1 MEPVEAAG
9 IATTAFST
17 VFVIL
22 RVFTKLRVANERL
35 GPADYLNV
43 AALIS
48 TWIFAIMIF
57 PFNPWIERLLAAQA
71 VSRGPDDPNVQRV
84 YDEGFDL
91 FNAVT
96 SIFFALALTLARL
109 SILVF
114 YLRLSPIRSFRW
126 TVLSIITFLCLE
138 TLISVTLSLLIFDPA
153 VKGRMKAADQA
164 LGMFYG
170 VSNILVDFAI
180 LVLPIGVVVPLQM
193 SPRRKMA
200 VLCLFGAG
208 SLVCAISTYRVTIL
222 TFISSRATS
231 SNPISNQLILS
242 FAETNG
248 AIVCGC
254 VPVATRF
261 FTQFLPASPLFRR
274 LRSLLRRRSA
284 SQDNNNTLSLSSNK
298 SGAAALGGGG
308 GGTYS
313 TTIEEN
319 RRRRREKQRGG
330 KKLRDRLLHSLSRRG
345 GAGDSGFAADGSAE
359 RSDLAGSREGILLN
373 DREMG
378 HMGDGEGGKQQQQQ
392 HGYLFGST
400 ANESFDTLERNV
412 LGKGRAD
419 THICAETEVF
429 APDREVGITCIHDT
443 RISYGP

>member
-1 MEPVEAAG
+1 MEPHEAAG

-17 VFVIL
+17 LFVLL
-22 RVFTKLRVANERL
+22 RIFTKIRVAQERL
-35 GPADYLNV
+35 GPADYLNI

-48 TWIFAIMIF
+48 TWAFAIMIF
-57 PFNPWIERLLAAQA
+57 PFNPWINRLLAAQA
-71 VSRGPDDPNVQRV
+71 AAKGPNDPEVQRV
-84 YDEGFDL
+84 YEEGFDL
-91 FNAVT
+91 FNAVS

-126 TVLSIITFLCLE
+126 TVHGIITFLCLE
-138 TLISVTLSLLIFDPA
+138 TLISVVLSLLIFDP
-153 VKGRMKAADQA
+153 VSKDTMKAADQA

-180 LVLPIGVVVPLQM
+180 LILPIGVVVPLQM

-222 TFISSRATS
+222 TFISSRPTS
-231 SNPISNQLILS
+231 SNPISDQLALS

-254 VPVATRF
+254 IPVVTRF
-261 FTQFLPASPLFRR
+261 FTQFLPTKLASWPLFRYLGR
-274 LRSLLRRRSA
+274 TQPKKSS
-284 SQDNNNTLSLSSNK
+284 SLSPS
-298 SGAAALGGGG
+298 SGGGG
-308 GGTYS
+308 GAASYS
-313 TTIEEN
+313 TTIEKN
-319 RRRRREKQRGG
+319 RRRREQLKQ
-330 KKLRDRLLHSLSRRG
+330 LRDRLG
-345 GAGDSGFAADGSAE
+345 GDSGFATSAAE
-359 RSDLAGSREGILLN
+359 RDVGSREGILLGH
-373 DREMG
+373 EMNQMSVDVEAGGG
-378 HMGDGEGGKQQQQQ
+378 HVRQQQQQ
-392 HGYLFGST
+392 HTPNHQQGYLFGSV

-429 APDREVGITCIHDT
+429 APDREVGITCTHDT

>member
-17 VFVIL
+17 VFVVL

-35 GPADYLNV
+35 GPADL
-43 AALIS
+43 
-48 TWIFAIMIF
+48 
-57 PFNPWIERLLAAQA
+57 
-71 VSRGPDDPNVQRV
+71 
-84 YDEGFDL
+84 
-91 FNAVT
+91 T

-126 TVLSIITFLCLE
+126 TVLGIITFLCLE

-180 LVLPIGVVVPLQM
+180 LILPIGVVVPLQM

-222 TFISSRATS
+222 TFISSRTTS

-261 FTQFLPASPLFRR
+261 FTQFLPATPLFRR
-274 LRSLLRRRSA
+274 LRSLLRRRPGSRDDD
-284 SQDNNNTLSLSSNK
+284 DNNNTLSLSSNK
-298 SGAAALGGGG
+298 SGAAALGGAG

-313 TTIEEN
+313 TTIEKN

-345 GAGDSGFAADGSAE
+345 GGGDSGFAAGGSAE

-373 DREMG
+373 DREMS
-378 HMGDGEGGKQQQQQ
+378 HMGDGEGGKQQQSSQQ
-392 HGYLFGST
+392 HGYLFGNT